1 MRYTKCNL
9 IVIILFLAI
18 TLRGEHFEDS
28 LRVLL
33 SKTNTAQSKSRIYK
47 SLSDFFT
54 FKDFNK
60 ALKYSDSAIYY
71 AKTVNENDILGEA
84 YITKASA
91 FSFKSNADS
100 AIFYSE
106 KALQCFAKTGNNKA
120 KSRALVIIGENYGSS
135 SNFEKAVEYYS
146 KSAEMAI
153 SAKSKKDVA
162 VAYNKMA
169 ELYTRTSQ
177 YKEALNYGFK
187 ALSFCKEIKDEYELA
202 KGYNI
207 LGVTYDYSGK
217 PDSAEY
223 FYRKALE
230 INHRLGMTYD
240 EAIIMMNLGVIYLI
254 NNDLIASEKIT
265 LEALSLMLKLDEMG
279 SVAACYVNLGE
290 IYSNQGE
297 YLKSIN
303 YLDKGIEILKQLK
316 RYDFLQEAY
325 RIKAEACKA
334 GKNFELALTTFQLYT
349 SLKDSL
355 FSVEANKNLIETQTK
370 FKTKEQEVELKLHQA
385 EASRQKN
392 IFYFMLGLVLLVVII
407 AVVSIRAYRNKQKA
421 NIVIEQ
427 QKQTVE
433 HQKEILEE
441 KQKEILDSINYAK
454 RIQYTLLA
462 HESFLKEHLQNHFVY
477 FNPKDIVSG
486 DFYWATKHN
495 GKFYLA
501 VCDSTGHGVP
511 GAFMSLL
518 NIGFLSEAINEK
530 HIEKPNEIFDYVR
543 QRLTNSVSKEGQKDG
558 FDGILICLDEQNN
571 VLTYAAANNAPI
583 LIQSNNLVQLESD
596 RMPVGVGERKE
607 SFRLYSID
615 INPGDVLY
623 LYTDGYADQFG
634 GEKGK
639 KFKYKQLNEFLFE
652 ISSNN
657 VDKQHELLKEK
668 FSKWKGELEQ
678 VDDVLIAGIKF

>member
-1 MRYTKCNL
+1 MKFNL
-9 IVIILFLAI
+9 IFIILFLSTILNA
-18 TLRGEHFEDS
+18 ENFEDS
-28 LRVLL
+28 LRVVL
-33 SKTNTAQSKSRIYK
+33 SKANSVQTKSRTYRK
-47 SLSDFFT
+47 MSDSYT

-71 AKTVNENDILGEA
+71 AKAAGENDVLGEA
-84 YITKASA
+84 YIAKASA
-91 FSFKSNADS
+91 FSFKSNSDS
-100 AIFYSE
+100 AILYSE
-106 KALQCFAKTGNNKA
+106 KALECFTKTGNNKA
-120 KSRALVIIGENYGSS
+120 KSRALIIIGENYGSS
-135 SNFEKAVEYYS
+135 FNFEKAVEYYS

-153 SAKSKKDVA
+153 SAKSKKDEA

-169 ELYTRTSQ
+169 ELYTRTNQ
-177 YKEALNYGFK
+177 FNEALNYGFK
-187 ALSFCKEIKDEYELA
+187 ALKFSKEISDEYELA

-207 LGVTYDYSGK
+207 IGVTYDYIGK

-254 NNDLIASEKIT
+254 NNNLIASEKIT
-265 LEALSLMLKLDEMG
+265 LEALALMLKLDEMG

-303 YLDKGIEILKQLK
+303 FLDKGIEILKQLK

-334 GKNFELALTTFQLYT
+334 SKNFELALATFQLYT

-392 IFYFMLGLVLLVVII
+392 IFYFMLGLVLLVVVI
-407 AVVSIRAYRNKQKA
+407 AMVSIRAYRNKQKA

-462 HESFLKEHLQNHFVY
+462 HESFLKEQLQNHFVY

-495 GKFYLA
+495 GKFYFA

-530 HIEKPNEIFDYVR
+530 HIEKPNEVFDYVR

-558 FDGILICLDEQNN
+558 FDGILICIDEQNKA
-571 VLTYAAANNAPI
+571 LTYAAANNAPV
-583 LIQSNNLVQLESD
+583 LIQSNTLVQLGAD

-607 SFRLYSID
+607 NFNLYTVT
-615 INPGDVLY
+615 INSGDVLY

-639 KFKYKQLNEFLFE
+639 KFNYKQLNDFLLE
-652 ISSNN
+652 ISGND
-657 VDKQHELLKEK
+657 VDVQHELLKQK
-668 FSKWKGELEQ
+668 FGNWMGELEQ